1 MAKPVGPACNLDCT
15 YCFYSEKEQL
25 FSGGPRFKMS
35 DQVLTAYIKKYLG
48 SQDVPEIPF
57 VWQGG
62 EPTLAGLDFYR
73 KAIGLQQKWAD
84 GRRITNALQT
94 NGVLLDDRWCYFL
107 KSSGFSV
114 GLSLDGPES
123 VHDRYRIDKA
133 GRPTHA
139 RVLRSLA
146 LLQKYDV
153 PYNVLATVTQESAAD
168 PVGLYRFLKEQGVQF
183 IQFTPVVERQPDE
196 EAAALRLKNA
206 APPRG
211 VSRSLAADVT
221 PWSVGSEAY
230 GDFLIEIFD
239 EWVRTDVGSIYVMN
253 FEWALTA
260 WLGLPSTVCIFGDK
274 CGGALVLEYNG
285 DIYSCDHYVYPR
297 YRVGNVLTDD
307 LAEVVRSDMQL
318 EFGSAKLD
326 SLPQYCID
334 CDVRFACNGECP
346 RHRFLLTPD
355 GEPGLSYLCAG
366 YAKFFRHID
375 RYMKVM
381 RELVINGLP
390 ASKVMDAIKGPLLII
405 KE

>member
-1 MAKPVGPACNLDCT
+1 M
-15 YCFYSEKEQL
+15 
-25 FSGGPRFKMS
+25 
-35 DQVLTAYIKKYLG
+35 
-48 SQDVPEIPF
+48 
-57 VWQGG
+57 
-62 EPTLAGLDFYR
+62 
-73 KAIGLQQKWAD
+73 
-84 GRRITNALQT
+84 
-94 NGVLLDDRWCYFL
+94 
-107 KSSGFSV
+107 
-114 GLSLDGPES
+114 
-123 VHDRYRIDKA
+123 
-133 GRPTHA
+133 
-139 RVLRSLA
+139 
-146 LLQKYDV
+146 
-153 PYNVLATVTQESAAD
+153 LATVTQESAAD

-221 PWSVGSEAY
+221 SWSVGSGARRL
-230 GDFLIEIFD
+230 LIEIFD
-239 EWVRTDVGSIYVMN
+239 EWVEPMSSSIYVMN